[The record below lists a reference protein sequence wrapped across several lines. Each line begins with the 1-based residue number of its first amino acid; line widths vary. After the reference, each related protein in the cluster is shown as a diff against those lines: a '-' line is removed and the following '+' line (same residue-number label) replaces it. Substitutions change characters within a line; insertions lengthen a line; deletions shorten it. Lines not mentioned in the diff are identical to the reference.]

1 LDLLFFAA
9 AIAPA
14 IIIIGLGIIAMP
26 MPPIIGIFMFDGG
39 MFDDMHGCM
48 FMPFMPFMPPDV
60 P

>member
-1 LDLLFFAA
+1 
-9 AIAPA
+9 
-14 IIIIGLGIIAMP
+14 